1 MYIQFYNKN
10 LKKQKERGK
19 KEQNSSHTNK
29 KLIGAHGSHW
39 ETLGANRS
47 LWEPIGANRSQ
58 MKKINL
64 GWVSGGASS
73 SIIFSSIGE
82 NFGA

>member
-1 MYIQFYNKN
+1 MGGASVYTILQQKSQKN
-10 LKKQKERGK
+10 RK
-19 KEQNSSHTNK
+19 KEERKK
-29 KLIGAHGSHW
+29 KLKFTQI
-39 ETLGANRS
+39 
-47 LWEPIGANRSQ
+47 
-58 MKKINL
+58 KKINL

>member
-1 MYIQFYNKN
+1 MGGASVYTILQ
-10 LKKQKERGK
+10 QKSQKTERK
-19 KEQNSSHTNK
+19 RKEKIEIHTN
-29 KLIGAHGSHW
+29 
-39 ETLGANRS
+39 
-47 LWEPIGANRSQ
+47 
-58 MKKINL
+58 KKINL

>member
-10 LKKQKERGK
+10 LKKTERKRKERK
-19 KEQNSSHTNK
+19 NSSHTNK
-29 KLIGAHGSHW
+29 KLIGAIGRHM
-39 ETLGANRS
+39 EPMGAKN
-47 LWEPIGANRSQ
+47 EN
-58 MKKINL
+58 INL
-64 GWVSGGASS
+64 GWVSGGALS

>member
-1 MYIQFYNKN
+1 MGGASVYTILQQKSQ
-10 LKKQKERGK
+10 KKTERGK

-29 KLIGAHGSHW
+29 KLIGAHGS
-39 ETLGANRS
+39 
-47 LWEPIGANRSQ
+47 Q

-64 GWVSGGASS
+64 GWVSGGALLS
-73 SIIFSSIGE
+73 SIIVSSIGE